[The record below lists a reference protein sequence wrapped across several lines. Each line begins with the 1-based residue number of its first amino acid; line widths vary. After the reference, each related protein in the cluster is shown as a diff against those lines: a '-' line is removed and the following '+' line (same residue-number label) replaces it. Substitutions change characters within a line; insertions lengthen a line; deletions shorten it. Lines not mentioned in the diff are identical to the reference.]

1 MPGVLSTQTV
11 LIVDDLRNE
20 RPNRSLTTGGT
31 AGCLRGLRS
40 VDLAGGRS

>member
-1 MPGVLSTQTV
+1 MAGVLSAQTV

-20 RPNRSLTTGGT
+20 RHNRSLTRAGT
-31 AGCLRGLRS
+31 AGCLRGLQS